1 MINFKELRI
10 GNLLKP
16 LFNNDV
22 EYCKVKGIDEEYIY
36 SNAISFDYTGF
47 DEFKPIPL
55 TEEWLI
61 KFGFK
66 KYSKNFIKYGDIEF
80 YIWTTNNDYQIKAL
94 DKLIKIETV
103 HELQNLYYLLTK
115 TELFYE

>member
-10 GNLLKP
+10 GNW
-16 LFNNDV
+16 LFSKTYKTEIEMKSFFGLCNV
-22 EYCKVKGIDEEYIY
+22 E
-36 SNAISFDYTGF
+36 SNQDLF
-47 DEFKPIPL
+47 EPIPL
-55 TEEWLI
+55 TEEWLL

-80 YIWTTNNDYQIKAL
+80 YIWTTNNSYQIKAL

-103 HELQNLYYLLTK
+103 HELQNLYFLLTK
-115 TELFYE
+115 TDLFYE